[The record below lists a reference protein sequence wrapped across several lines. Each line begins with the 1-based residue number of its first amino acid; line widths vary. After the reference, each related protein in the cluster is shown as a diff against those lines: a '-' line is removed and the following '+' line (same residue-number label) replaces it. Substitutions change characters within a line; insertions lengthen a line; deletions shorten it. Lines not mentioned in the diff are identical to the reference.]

1 MTGYK
6 RPVSVLVVIHTKDLR
21 ILLLERAAFSGY
33 WQSVTG
39 SLEENESPSEAAR
52 REVFEETGIV
62 ASVRD
67 FRDWRIT
74 NLFGIHTLWRHR
86 YAPDVEYNT
95 ECVYSLEVLRESP
108 VRLSPG
114 EHSNYCWLPWEEA
127 AEKCFS
133 WSNRD
138 AIQLIA
144 REAMMEKRRNL

>member
-6 RPVSVLVVIHTKDLR
+6 RPVSVLAVIHTKDLR
-21 ILLLERAAFSGY
+21 ILLLERALFPGY

-39 SLEENESPSEAAR
+39 SLEENESPFEAAR
-52 REVFEETGIV
+52 REVFEETGI
-62 ASVRD
+62 AAPARD

-74 NLFGIHTLWRHR
+74 NVFGIHMLWRHR

-95 ECVYSLEVLRESP
+95 EHVYSLEAARESS
-108 VRLSPG
+108 VRLAPG
-114 EHSNYCWLPWEEA
+114 EHSDYCWLPWEEA
-127 AEKCFS
+127 VDKCFS

-144 REAMMEKRRNL
+144 REVMMKKERNP